1 MELGMHIADF
11 TWPGGAAHL
20 APTLARTVRDAEAAG
35 IARITVMDH
44 FWQLGGGLGPFEHEM
59 LEGYSALNFIA
70 AHTETVRLHCLVAGV
85 IYREPAILAK
95 LTTTLDVLSGG
106 RGGLGVGA
114 GWNKAESDGLGIRF
128 PSTAERFE
136 RLEEALQICL
146 QMWSDDEGPYEGKH
160 YQLGRTLSSPQS
172 ISSPRPYLMIGGA
185 GERKTLR
192 MVAQYA
198 DACNIAATPESAR
211 KLDVLKQH
219 CDDLGRDYDAIEKT
233 AMLSVT
239 PDSTKDSLVEQL
251 LGLAS
256 IGYTV
261 GYIYSMGIAEPGAVV
276 DLMASALPEIAGA

>member
-1 MELGMHIADF
+1 MQLGMHIADF
-11 TWPGGAAHL
+11 TWPGGPSQL

-44 FWQLGGGLGPFEHEM
+44 FWQLGGDLGPYEHEM
-59 LEGYSALNFIA
+59 LEGFSALNFIA
-70 AHTETVRLHCLVAGV
+70 AHTEKVLLHCLVAGV

-114 GWNKAESDGLGIRF
+114 GWNKAESVGLGIPF

-136 RLEEALQICL
+136 RLEEGLQICL
-146 QMWSDDEGPYEGKH
+146 QMWSDDDGPYEGAH

-172 ISSPRPYLMIGGA
+172 ISSPRPYLLIGGG

-198 DACNIAATPESAR
+198 DACNISESPDSAR
-211 KLDVLKQH
+211 KLDVLRQH
-219 CDDLGRDYDAIEKT
+219 CDALGRDYDQIEKT
-233 AMLSVT
+233 AMLKID
-239 PDSTKDSLVEQL
+239 PDTTKDDLVERL
-251 LGLAS
+251 LTQAS
-256 IGYTV
+256 NGYTV
-261 GYIYSMGIAEPGAVV
+261 AYIYSTKIAEPGAVV
-276 DLMASALPEIAGA
+276 DLLGSALPEVAEA

>member
-1 MELGMHIADF
+1 MELGLHIADF
-11 TWPGGAAHL
+11 TWPGGTSQL
-20 APTLARTVRDAEAAG
+20 ASTLARTAGDAEAAG
-35 IARITVMDH
+35 ITRITVMDH
-44 FWQLGGGLGPFEHEM
+44 FWQLGGDLGPYEHEM

-106 RGGLGVGA
+106 RGGLGIGA

-146 QMWSDDEGPYEGKH
+146 QMWSEDEGPYEGKH
-160 YQLGRTLSSPQS
+160 YQLGRTLSSPANV
-172 ISSPRPYLMIGGA
+172 SSPRPYLMIGGS

-198 DACNIAATPESAR
+198 DACNVAASPDSGR
-211 KLDVLKQH
+211 KLDVLKEH
-219 CDDLGRDYDAIEKT
+219 CDNLGRDYDQIEKT
-233 AMLSVT
+233 AMLMVN
-239 PDSTKDSLVEQL
+239 PDTTKDSLVQRL
-251 LGLAS
+251 LDERAK
-256 IGYTV
+256 GYTV
-261 GYIYSMGIAEPGAVV
+261 AYIFSTKIADPGTVV
-276 DLMASALPEIAGA
+276 DLLASVLPDIAEA